1 MAEDFPTK
9 FAVKI
14 LDADGNVTGY
24 VMAESSGV
32 VTAKSE
38 AGENSALFEQVDQ
51 FFSETQPKLEAIE
64 IKDGRGRELFLA
76 GHS

>member
-1 MAEDFPTK
+1 MAENFPTK

-14 LDADGNVTGY
+14 LDPAGNVTGY

-32 VTAKSE
+32 VTAQGD
-38 AGENSALFEQVDQ
+38 AGEDSALFEELDK
-51 FFSETQPKLEAIE
+51 FFSDAQPKLEAIE
-64 IKDGRGRELFLA
+64 IEDGRGRELFLA